1 MADAGRVTPA
11 TAGQSGR
18 AGAPATEDALR
29 LATERF
35 ETAIRASQVGVTSQ
49 DRDLRY
55 TWLHNSTLGLQAA
68 DVIGRRD
75 ADLLERPEDIARLDA
90 LKRRVLMTG
99 AGERAEVPVSHA
111 GVERWYDLSVQ
122 PHRDAAG
129 DVTGIT
135 TAAVDITARKH
146 AESDLAFV
154 SALSDA
160 FTPAATPDEV
170 AQIAASRIAAHFGL
184 ARCVLVEID
193 APAAVA
199 RVFHDH
205 GRPGAAGLVG
215 DFRVSELLTPDE
227 KQDLDRG
234 VPVFITDVNAAPR
247 AAAQAGNFAALGIGA
262 IAVAPFLSD
271 GRLKLVLAAIHD
283 HPHAWREG
291 KSRLLQEIA
300 ARTYLRLER
309 ARAEVAL
316 KAAHDTFYHLVA
328 HSPFGV
334 YVIDSDFRLVQVSAG
349 AQKVFA
355 QIRPLLGRDFAEVL
369 RILWEEPFASEA
381 IAIFRRTLETGEPYH
396 APSMVERRNDIEAV
410 EAYDWKTERI
420 TLPDGRFGV
429 VCHFYD
435 LSERQRYEAAL
446 RAADREK
453 DEFLA
458 MLAHELRNPLAPI
471 RTAAG
476 VLRALA
482 PGDAA
487 IARCRD
493 TIERQAGLMARLLDD
508 LLDVSRLSGGRLVLD
523 RRPVA
528 LAEVMAAAAET
539 SRPLIDARRQQL
551 AITGV
556 AGLVVDGDAARL
568 TQVFANLLNNAAKFS
583 PAGSAIAVSV
593 SADAGAA
600 VVQVR
605 DPGIGIAPE
614 MVPRVFDLF
623 VQAPDAAV
631 HGAGGL
637 GIGLSLARR
646 LVDMHDGAIS
656 VHSPGPGLGSEFTV
670 RLPLASASVAAAR
683 TREPAGDHFAGRR
696 ILVVD
701 DNVDSADVTAM
712 LLGAAGGDVRTAY
725 DGEAAVAVAE
735 LFRPHVALLDLGLP
749 GLGGL
754 EVCRRIRGTDWGAG
768 IVAIAI
774 SGWARDED
782 REQTQAAGF
791 DHHLMKPLEPAQ
803 LLEVIRAAVNR
814 PTR

>member
-1 MADAGRVTPA
+1 
-11 TAGQSGR
+11 
-18 AGAPATEDALR
+18 
-29 LATERF
+29 
-35 ETAIRASQVGVTSQ
+35 QVGVTSQ

-55 TWLHNSTLGLQAA
+55 TWLHNSTLGFQPS
-68 DVIGRRD
+68 DVVGKRD
-75 ADLLERPEDIARLDA
+75 EDLLERPEDVARLET
-90 LKRRVLMTG
+90 LKRRVLATG
-99 AGERAEVPVSHA
+99 QGERAEVPVWHR

-122 PHRDAAG
+122 PHRDRSGA
-129 DVTGIT
+129 VIGIT

-146 AESDLAFV
+146 VESDLAFV

-160 FTPAATPDEV
+160 FTPAASPDEV
-170 AQIAASRIAAHFGL
+170 ARIAATQIAEHFGL
-184 ARCVLVEID
+184 SRCLLVEID
-193 APAAVA
+193 ARAEVA
-199 RVFHDH
+199 TVFHEYCRAGDH
-205 GRPGAAGLVG
+205 SLMG
-215 DFRVSELLTPDE
+215 DFRIADFHTPAE
-227 KQDLDRG
+227 QRDLERG
-234 VPVFITDVNAAPR
+234 IPVVIADVDAAPR
-247 AAAQAGNFAALGIGA
+247 PSALASNFAALGVGA
-262 IAVAPFLSD
+262 IANAPFLSD
-271 GRLKLVLAAIHD
+271 GRLRFVLSAIHRT
-283 HPHAWREG
+283 PHAWREG

-309 ARAEVAL
+309 ARAEAAL

-328 HSPFGV
+328 HSPFGI
-334 YVIDSDFRLVQVSAG
+334 YVVDSTFRLVQVSAG

-355 QIRPLLGRDFAEVL
+355 QVRPLLGRDFAEVL
-369 RILWEEPFASEA
+369 RILWEEPFASDA

-435 LSERQRYEAAL
+435 LSDRQRYEAAL

-508 LLDVSRLSGGRLVLD
+508 LLDVSRLSSGRLLLD
-523 RRPVA
+523 RRPVG
-528 LAEVMAAAAET
+528 LADVMAAAVET
-539 SRPLIDARRQQL
+539 SRPLIDGRRQQL
-551 AITGV
+551 TITGG

-614 MVPRVFDLF
+614 MLPRVFDLF

-656 VHSPGPGLGSEFTV
+656 VHSPGAGLGSEFTV

-725 DGEAAVAVAE
+725 DGEEAVAVAE
-735 LFRPHVALLDLGLP
+735 SFRPHVALLDLGLP
-749 GLGGL
+749 GLDGL
-754 EVCRRIRGTDWGAG
+754 EVCRRIRATDWGAEV
-768 IVAIAI
+768 VAIAI